1 MNFMGKSKTDVVE
14 SKPKKAVKIV
24 LDVILYLFL
33 AVCLF
38 GVIVTIASKKDAD
51 GTANIFGR
59 QVRFVQSSSME
70 KCDQTD
76 VSDFKIKD
84 IPVKSLVFIKTVP
97 KDDDEAAEWYASLK
111 VGDVLTFKYVYGK
124 QETITHR
131 IVEII
136 PKEDGSGYVIT
147 LEGDNKAADGG
158 NLTQTIDTSLT
169 DSPNYIIGKVT
180 ATSYFLGLFAYA
192 LKTPVGIVCIIII
205 PCFIVIAFEVIRII
219 SAIHADKN
227 KAEKE
232 KEEAQK
238 NELEELK
245 RKLAAL
251 EGTEKADMPATEKT
265 DLPAT
270 ENAHDGEEAEKA
282 EINGEIE

>member
-1 MNFMGKSKTDVVE
+1 MGKSKTDVVE
-14 SKPKKAVKIV
+14 SKPKKAAKII

-97 KDDDEAAEWYASLK
+97 KDDDKAAEWYASLK

-131 IVEII
+131 IVDIS
-136 PKEDGSGYVIT
+136 PKEDGSGYIIT

-205 PCFIVIAFEVIRII
+205 PCFIVIAFEVIRIV
-219 SAIHADKN
+219 SVIHADKN
-227 KAEKE
+227 KADKE

-251 EGTEKADMPATEKT
+251 EGAENADMPATEKADMPATENARS
-265 DLPAT
+265 DGEA
-270 ENAHDGEEAEKA
+270 ENAEFGGESEQ
-282 EINGEIE
+282 

>member
-1 MNFMGKSKTDVVE
+1 MGKSKTDVVE

-97 KDDDEAAEWYASLK
+97 KDDDKAAEWYASLK

>member
-97 KDDDEAAEWYASLK
+97 KDDDKAAEWYASLK
-111 VGDVLTFKYVYGK
+111 AGDVLTFKYVYGK

-131 IVEII
+131 IVDIS
-136 PKEDGSGYVIT
+136 PKEDGSGYIIT

-169 DSPNYIIGKVT
+169 DSPNYVIGKVT

-205 PCFIVIAFEVIRII
+205 PCFIVIAFEVIRIV
-219 SAIHADKN
+219 SVIHDDKN
-227 KAEKE
+227 KADKE

-251 EGTEKADMPATEKT
+251 EGAENADMPATENA
-265 DLPAT
+265 DMPAT
-270 ENAHDGEEAEKA
+270 ENARGGEAENA
-282 EINGEIE
+282 EFGGESEQ